1 MKAKIYL
8 IHLLTFFGYF
18 SYAQINNYENKA
30 KLIGV
35 KDQYH
40 KITLPSSIFKDL
52 NADLSDLRIIGINQ
66 QKDTLEAPYFLK
78 IESEK
83 IIQKEIQFKLIN
95 QSKTSDGHY
104 FTFEIPGGVEIN
116 EVNLSFGLENF
127 DWKVNLEG
135 SQEQLKWFKIL
146 ENYRIVSLKNS
157 QTEFKFSKLIFLPA
171 QFRYFRLFIPCEAS
185 PEFKA
190 AKIFLNTTAAGKR
203 LKLKSKI
210 LKTSFEKESKQSRL
224 IVDLDEKAPVNSIK
238 INVNNT
244 FDYYRPITIEYL
256 IDSIKIGKKWNYNYE
271 TLSSGILNSVNKNEF
286 KFDSQILKKIKITIE
301 NNDNEALDIDS
312 ISLSGDS
319 HTLIARL
326 EKDADYYLYYGNKNS
341 PLPQYDLAHFADKIP
356 DSLSYLEIENIQ
368 KADILKQENKQAFF
382 ENKFWLWG
390 ILLSIIGL
398 MGYFS
403 LKMIKEK
410 QNQ

>member
-1 MKAKIYL
+1 MKAKILL
-8 IHLLTFFGYF
+8 ISLLTFIGNF
-18 SYAQINNYENKA
+18 SNAQVNNYENKA
-30 KLIGV
+30 RLIGV

-40 KITLPSSIFKDL
+40 KITLPSSIFKYL
-52 NADLSDLRIIGINQ
+52 NAELSDLRIIGINQ
-66 QKDTLEAPYFLK
+66 QKDTIEAPYFLK

-83 IIQKEIQFKLIN
+83 TIQKEIQFKLIN
-95 QSKTSDGHY
+95 QTKTNDGFY
-104 FTFEIPGGVEIN
+104 FTFEIPGRAEIN

-135 SQEQLKWFKIL
+135 SQEQLKWFRVL
-146 ENYRIVSLKNS
+146 ENYRVVSLKNNQS
-157 QTEFKFSKLIFLPA
+157 EFKFSKLIFPA
-171 QFRYFRLFIPCEAS
+171 SQFRYFRLYIPSDAS

-190 AKIFLNTTAAGKR
+190 ANIFLNTIEAGKSV
-203 LKLKSKI
+203 KLKNKI
-210 LKTSFEKESKQSRL
+210 FETNFEKESKQSEL

-238 INVNNT
+238 INVKNT

-256 IDSIKIGKKWNYNYE
+256 LDSIKIGKKWNYNYE

-301 NNDNEALDIDS
+301 NNDNAALDIDS

-326 EKDADYYLYYGNKNS
+326 ETDADYYLYYGNKNS
-341 PLPQYDLAHFADKIP
+341 PLPQYDLAHFSNKIP
-356 DSLSYLEIENIQ
+356 DSLTYLELEKTQNINTQEADNQ
-368 KADILKQENKQAFF
+368 KAFF

-390 ILLSIIGL
+390 ILLIVIGL
-398 MGYFS
+398 LGWFS

-410 QNQ
+410 